1 MNDTG
6 IITFANQKGGV
17 GKSTLCA
24 MFATYLTGKG
34 HSVAIFD
41 TDPQQSIA
49 KKRASDMEVYAGCPV
64 PYAVYSFRLSSEPA
78 LLSLI
83 ENIRG
88 STHFDFVL
96 FDSVGS
102 LTDQGLVALFVNS
115 DYVITPFHYDELNIP
130 PTAETVALIV
140 TLRKKIGP
148 EMTARHFLIPN
159 FHVIGAGTAE
169 EKERWKEAELQFSKL
184 VTITPYVTRRKKM
197 ERFSTMSEMDEQ
209 MLLVTPAFDAIYEE
223 LVATKKPER

>member
-24 MFATYLTGKG
+24 IFATYLTGKG

-41 TDPQQSIA
+41 TDPQQSIV
-49 KKRASDMEVYAGCPV
+49 KKRASDMEVYAGCKV
-64 PYAVYSFRLSSEPA
+64 PYAVYSFGLNSEPA

-96 FDSVGS
+96 FDSAGS
-102 LTDQGLVALFVNS
+102 LTDQGLVALFANS
-115 DYVITPFHYDELNIP
+115 DYVMTPFHYDDLTIP
-130 PTAETVALIV
+130 PTAALVAFIV
-140 TLRKKIGP
+140 TLRKKMGP

-159 FHVIGAGTAE
+159 LHIIGEGTAE
-169 EKERWKEAELQFSKL
+169 EKERWAAAAKEFSKL
-184 VTITPYVTRRKKM
+184 ATITPYITRRKKM

-209 MLLVTPAFDAIYEE
+209 MLLVTPAFDAVYDE
-223 LVATKKPER
+223 LVDTKKSE